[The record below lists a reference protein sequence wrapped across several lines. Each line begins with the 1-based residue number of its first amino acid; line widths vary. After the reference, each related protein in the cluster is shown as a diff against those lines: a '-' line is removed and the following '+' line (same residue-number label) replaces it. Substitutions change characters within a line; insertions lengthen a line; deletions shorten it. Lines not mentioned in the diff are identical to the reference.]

1 MLCLRHLRRHLFCG
15 IIILHRT
22 QRCEKRFM
30 LPVTLTRYNSRW
42 RVESGFTSGAA
53 ALHNLARQK
62 TRQRQT
68 RRNAHRGACA
78 LSVVRTRGGSEV
90 IAQTSAKTAA
100 KDRLKRMVTSDRV
113 ESVSIY
119 QQPDQVQGAE
129 PVSIPERIES
139 VPFTDRDLNFG
150 LLKVVS
156 SETSLLKATLQLC
169 ERISTSAGLHTD
181 FSNFDIVVDGVPRL
195 RLNFDC

>member
-1 MLCLRHLRRHLFCG
+1 MR
-15 IIILHRT
+15 
-22 QRCEKRFM
+22 EKRFM
-30 LPVTLTRYNSRW
+30 PSVTLTRNDSRW

-68 RRNAHRGACA
+68 RRNAHRSACA
-78 LSVVRTRGGSEV
+78 LSVVRTSRGSE
-90 IAQTSAKTAA
+90 INAKTSAKTAA
-100 KDRLKRMVTSDRV
+100 KDRLKRMVSSDRV
-113 ESVSIY
+113 ESVDRVGSLDRVDSGQRVESVTMY
-119 QQPDQVQGAE
+119 QQPGV
-129 PVSIPERIES
+129 VSIPERVQS

-156 SETSLLKATLQLC
+156 TETSLLKNTLQLC
-169 ERISTSAGLHTD
+169 ERISSSAGLNAD

-195 RLNFDC
+195 RLNFDA